1 MEKIVI
7 LGSGGFGLSLAAAC
21 SRLGHEVTVW
31 SAFKDEID
39 TILRTGEL
47 RSKLPGIVMPKSVNF
62 TTDISCVKGKD
73 IVLIGIPSKFVRSV
87 CESCKEYLDKDTIV
101 VSTSKGLEDESLKRM
116 SEVVAEVFPNNKIVV
131 LTGPSHAEEL
141 GKGIPTAVTVSCE
154 DMEAAEYIQKCFSDN
169 VLRLYVNDDV
179 IGCEIGGAIK
189 NVIALCCGVSD
200 GLGLGDNTKAALMTR
215 GLNEL
220 MRLGVAMGGKA
231 DTFYGLAG
239 VGDLIVTCTSV
250 HSRNYRAG
258 VLIGQGTL
266 PDEAVRMI
274 GTVEGYACANAAL
287 ELSKKYNV
295 DMPITREINNI
306 LFEGKKPSDVID
318 TLMRRP
324 HGKEQITSRG

>member
-1 MEKIVI
+1 MQRIAI
-7 LGSGGFGLSLAAAC
+7 LGSGGFGLSLASTCA
-21 SRLGHEVTVW
+21 RLGHDVTVW

-39 TILRTGEL
+39 TIIRTGEL
-47 RSKLPGIVMPKSVNF
+47 RSKLPGVVIPKSVKL
-62 TTDISCVKGKD
+62 TTDISCVSQKD
-73 IVLIGIPSKFVRSV
+73 IVLIGIPTKFVRSV
-87 CESCKEYLDKDTIV
+87 CESCKYYLDSSSIV
-101 VSTSKGLEDESLKRM
+101 VSTSKGLEDGSLKSM
-116 SEVVAEVFPNNKIVV
+116 SQVIKEVFPDNRIVV

-141 GKGIPTAVTVSCE
+141 GKGIPTAITVSSDDIKTSE
-154 DMEAAEYIQKCFSDN
+154 FIQSCFSDN

-215 GLNEL
+215 GLNEI

-239 VGDLIVTCTSV
+239 VGDLIVTCTSI

-258 VLIGQGTL
+258 VLIGQGID
-266 PDEAVRMI
+266 PEEAVRQV

-287 ELSKKYNV
+287 ELSRKFNV
-295 DMPITREINNI
+295 DMPITKEINKI
-306 LFEGKKPSDVID
+306 LFDGEKPADAIG
-318 TLMRRP
+318 TLMSRP
-324 HGKEQITSRG
+324 HGKE